1 MQSFDLI
8 EFIKIIILSIVQG
21 ITEWLPISSTGHMLL
36 INDFMPL
43 LLRKEFVELFIVIVQ
58 LGSIMAVMVL
68 YFNKLN
74 PFSHQ
79 KTAQEN
85 KDTWILWSKV
95 AIASIPAFIFGFIL
109 DDYMDTYFNKP
120 LVIALALIV
129 YGIGF
134 IVIENNHN
142 DKHSTH
148 INHLDN
154 ISYLTA
160 FKYGLFQALSIIP
173 GTSRSGSTIMG
184 GLLLGSSRTVATEF
198 SFFMSLPVMFG
209 ASLLKL
215 LKLGFGMT
223 TIELIYMLGGMTIA
237 FIVSIIAIKFLLSY
251 IKQNDF
257 KAFGYYR
264 IILGVIVIAYTLFK

>member
-58 LGSIMAVMVL
+58 LGSIMAVVVL

-148 INHLDN
+148 INQLDK